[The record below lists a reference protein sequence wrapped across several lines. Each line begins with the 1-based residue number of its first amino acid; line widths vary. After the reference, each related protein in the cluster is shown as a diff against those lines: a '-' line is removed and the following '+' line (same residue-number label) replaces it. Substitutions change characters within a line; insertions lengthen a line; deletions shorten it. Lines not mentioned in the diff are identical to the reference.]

1 MEATGIG
8 AAFTAFL
15 EILVGGIETVA
26 TGVAAGA
33 NTYVMSLFFTTTEGV
48 ITGLSPMGGI
58 IAVFAGVSLAIGL
71 TTLLYQFI
79 TSLGN

>member
-1 MEATGIG
+1 METGIG

-26 TGVAAGA
+26 TGIASGA
-33 NTYVMSLFFTTTEGV
+33 NTYVMSLFFTSADGV
-48 ITGLSPMGGI
+48 ITGLSAMGGI
-58 IAVFAGVSLAIGL
+58 IAVFAGIALAIGL
-71 TTLLYQFI
+71 TKLLYSFI